1 MEAEAALNELRP
13 AGAHGTTSCTASPPS
28 LQDHVTRLVAS
39 APPLTS
45 EQQQR
50 LRCLLNMH
58 GHEYADAPLAAL
70 AA

>member
-1 MEAEAALNELRP
+1 MGDEAALNELLP
-13 AGAHGTTSCTASPPS
+13 ADTRATTSCTASPPS
-28 LQDHVTRLVAS
+28 LQDHVTRLVAT

-50 LRCLLNMH
+50 LRCLLTMH
-58 GHEYADAPLAAL
+58 GHEHADAPLGAL